1 MKSNQ
6 DNLGITLGRKEQNV
20 MIYKKIELVT
30 LYVGLKK
37 GYNTA
42 SNRRQ
47 I

>member
-6 DNLGITLGRKEQNV
+6 DDLGIALRRKEQNV
-20 MIYKKIELVT
+20 MICKKIELVT

-37 GYNTA
+37 GYSTA
-42 SNRRQ
+42 SNRRE